1 MQVVAVAAAAVVA
14 VMASMARRG
23 VPVQT
28 ARQIFALRVSGTEDA
43 MITGP
48 KVFTCDCERPGKREE
63 RIQSPEIMPA
73 RSGAGIDGRKALE
86 PLEPRHSQGVKC
98 SGQRRTD
105 RYRFW
110 NRSLL
115 DAAAVPDAELIAF
128 DCDDL

>member
-48 KVFTCDCERPGKREE
+48 EAHGSACGCERPGEREE

-73 RSGAGIDGRKALE
+73 RCGAGIDQGRKLWSQA
-86 PLEPRHSQGVKC
+86 SQGVKC

-105 RYRFW
+105 R
-110 NRSLL
+110 
-115 DAAAVPDAELIAF
+115 
-128 DCDDL
+128 

>member
-48 KVFTCDCERPGKREE
+48 KY
-63 RIQSPEIMPA
+63 SPATASDLASA
-73 RSGAGIDGRKALE
+73 RSAFSHLRSCRRGVELASMDGRLW
-86 PLEPRHSQGVKC
+86 SQARRGSSARDNGVQTG
-98 SGQRRTD
+98 SGIVA
-105 RYRFW
+105 Y
-110 NRSLL
+110 
-115 DAAAVPDAELIAF
+115 
-128 DCDDL
+128 